1 MLQIHLTHW
10 QMNTYFDMQTGQSIT
25 LLKMIQ
31 ISLKFRL
38 TSFLL
43 RTLVRALDFLSKPH
57 AFDNISRK
65 SYISDDSIFTQVVQS
80 PCGRGVN
87 NFIRSS
93 YDNESTSPQKNC
105 MVLFLMGQ
113 I

>member
-1 MLQIHLTHW
+1 M
-10 QMNTYFDMQTGQSIT
+10 
-25 LLKMIQ
+25 
-31 ISLKFRL
+31 
-38 TSFLL
+38 
-43 RTLVRALDFLSKPH
+43 RALDFLSTPH
-57 AFDNISRK
+57 AFDNNSRK
-65 SYISDDSIFTQVVQS
+65 SDILDDSIFTQVVQN

>member
-38 TSFLL
+38 TSFL
-43 RTLVRALDFLSKPH
+43 
-57 AFDNISRK
+57 
-65 SYISDDSIFTQVVQS
+65 
-80 PCGRGVN
+80 
-87 NFIRSS
+87 
-93 YDNESTSPQKNC
+93 
-105 MVLFLMGQ
+105 
-113 I
+113 